1 MTMENFEEKS
11 MEDLFKG
18 AYDFK
23 RIHRGDL
30 IKGKV
35 IKVTDKEVF
44 VNINYIS
51 DGIIPKEELTD
62 DLELD
67 PRDILSEGQE
77 LDVIILSTDDGEGN
91 VLVSKKQADAIK
103 VWEEMENN
111 KELGTI
117 IKVKIKEAVKGGA
130 VAMINGIRAF
140 IPASQLSLNH
150 VENLEDFVGK
160 ELEVKVIEVNEN
172 DNKIILSRKIIEK
185 EQSQNAKDRIWS
197 ELSKGEKRSAL
208 ITRLAKFGAFADLG
222 GVEGLIHLNDLS
234 WKRVMDP
241 AEIVSVGDKV
251 EVYVIDFDKEKNR
264 ISLGL
269 KSVEEDPWNIA
280 SSTLKVND
288 IVEGIV
294 TKLMNFGVFVQ
305 INAGIE
311 GLVHISELSEER
323 VTKASDIVNVG
334 DKVKVKILGLD
345 VKNRKLSL
353 SIKEAIEKPYIDYSE
368 YNDNDNGVTLGDLL
382 KDKFKGLKFEE

>member
-1 MTMENFEEKS
+1 MTIENFEEKS
-11 MEDLFKG
+11 MEDLFNG

-23 RIHRGDL
+23 RIRRGDI
-30 IKGKV
+30 IKGKI
-35 IKVTDKEVF
+35 IKVTDKEAF

-67 PRDILSEGQE
+67 PRDILTEGQE
-77 LDVIILSTDDGEGN
+77 IDVIVLSTDDGEGN

-103 VWEEMENN
+103 VWEGMEGN

-117 IKVKIKEAVKGGA
+117 IKVKVKEAVKGGA
-130 VAMINGIRAF
+130 VAMIKGIRAF

-150 VENLEDFVGK
+150 VENIEDFVGK

-185 EQSQNAKDRIWS
+185 EQAQNAKDKIWS
-197 ELSKGEKRSAL
+197 ELSKGEKRSAV

-222 GVEGLIHLNDLS
+222 GLEGLIHLSDLS

-241 AEIVSVGDKV
+241 AEIVSIGDKV

-264 ISLGL
+264 VSLGL

-288 IVEGIV
+288 IVEGVV
-294 TKLMNFGVFVQ
+294 TKLMNFGAFVEVS
-305 INAGIE
+305 AGVE
-311 GLVHISELSEER
+311 GLVHLSELSEER
-323 VTKASDIVNVG
+323 VIKASDIINVG
-334 DKVKVKILGLD
+334 DKVKVKILGID
-345 VKNRKLSL
+345 VKNKKLSL
-353 SIKEAIEKPYIDYSE
+353 SIKEAIEKPHIDYSE
-368 YNDNDNGVTLGDLL
+368 YNDSDNGLTLGDLL
-382 KDKFKGLKFEE
+382 KDKLKGLKFEE